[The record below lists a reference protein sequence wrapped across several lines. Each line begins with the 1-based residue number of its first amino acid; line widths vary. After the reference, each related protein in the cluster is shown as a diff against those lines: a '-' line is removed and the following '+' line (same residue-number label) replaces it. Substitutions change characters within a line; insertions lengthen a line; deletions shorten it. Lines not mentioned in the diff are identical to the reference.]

1 MPFRFTI
8 ESGGQK
14 QNKILIDV
22 ILSTTFFGMK
32 NVYIK
37 EEKNK
42 IIFTHNGN
50 CPNECLEYLS
60 RKYNASFDY
69 IPSNLNSNSLN

>member
-1 MPFRFTI
+1 MPFKITI
-8 ESGGQK
+8 DSEITR
-14 QNKILIDV
+14 QNKILMDI

-37 EEKNK
+37 EGKNK

-50 CPNECLEYLS
+50 CPNECFEYLS
-60 RKYNASFDY
+60 KKYEASFDY
-69 IPSNLNSNSLN
+69 IPNNLNSNSLN